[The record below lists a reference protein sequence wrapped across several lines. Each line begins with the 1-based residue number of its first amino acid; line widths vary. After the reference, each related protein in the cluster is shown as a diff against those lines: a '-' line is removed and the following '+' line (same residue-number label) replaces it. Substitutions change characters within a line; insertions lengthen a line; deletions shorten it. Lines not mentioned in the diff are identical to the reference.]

1 MGHQKEENGGKGQ
14 MIKKQF
20 LNMEKELKR
29 ILCVIDM
36 QNDFISG
43 SLGSEDAAKIVP
55 AVIRKIGQWKGTVI
69 ATRDTHEDENY
80 LETQEGRILPVKHCI
95 RNTWGWEIESG
106 VAEALNSSD
115 LAGIID
121 KGHFAEASEALA
133 TSAEAGNGE
142 SGQSGFRTLPE
153 LIKALAGT
161 SDVEITLIGLCTDIC
176 VVSNALMLKSMFPE
190 QRFIVD
196 SACCAGLSPESHQSA
211 LTVMKSCQIEVIPW
225 QITD

>member
-1 MGHQKEENGGKGQ
+1 MKEP
-14 MIKKQF
+14 
-20 LNMEKELKR
+20 KR

-55 AVIRKIGQWKGTVI
+55 AVVRKIGQWNGTVI
-69 ATRDTHEDENY
+69 ATRDTHDDATY
-80 LETQEGRILPVKHCI
+80 LDTLEGKILPVKHCI
-95 RNTWGWEIESG
+95 RNTWGWEIESA
-106 VAEALNSSD
+106 VAEALNRSD

-121 KGHFAEASEALA
+121 KGHFAEAPEALGLA
-133 TSAEAGNGE
+133 AEAGTDGNAAGTE
-142 SGQSGFRTLPE
+142 SDHCPAGQTGYRTLPE
-153 LIKALAGT
+153 LVKAVAGT

-190 QRFIVD
+190 QRFVVD

-211 LTVMKSCQIEVIPW
+211 LTVMKSCQIEVTPW

>member
-1 MGHQKEENGGKGQ
+1 MKEP
-14 MIKKQF
+14 
-20 LNMEKELKR
+20 KR

-55 AVIRKIGQWKGTVI
+55 AVVRKIGQWNGTVI
-69 ATRDTHEDENY
+69 ATRDTHDDATY
-80 LETQEGRILPVKHCI
+80 LDTLEGKILPVKHCI
-95 RNTWGWEIESG
+95 RNTWGWEIEKS
-106 VAEALNSSD
+106 VAEALNRSD

-121 KGHFAEASEALA
+121 KGHFAEAPEALGLA
-133 TSAEAGNGE
+133 VEAETDGNAAGTEPDCCSA
-142 SGQSGFRTLPE
+142 GQSGYRTGYRTLPE
-153 LIKALAGT
+153 LVKAVAGT

-190 QRFIVD
+190 QRFVVD

-211 LTVMKSCQIEVIPW
+211 LTVMKSCQIEVTPW
-225 QITD
+225 RITD